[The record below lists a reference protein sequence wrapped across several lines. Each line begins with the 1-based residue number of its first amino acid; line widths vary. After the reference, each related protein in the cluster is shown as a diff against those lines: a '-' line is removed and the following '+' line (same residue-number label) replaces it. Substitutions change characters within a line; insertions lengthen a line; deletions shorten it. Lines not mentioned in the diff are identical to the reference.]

1 MILEQDLLIQAV
13 KASVTG
19 ERFTV
24 EESPDWEVLVSLARA
39 HKLEALLFDGLKKCH
54 IELPPEVNRRLSN
67 DYMQVIFR
75 ETQQE
80 YIKAQLQQGLIQ
92 AGVPHIFLKGAC
104 LKYDYPIP
112 ALRTMSDMDIL
123 VRVDDYEAID
133 KVCLQMGGK
142 LETGDGNHRN
152 FHFSGGVK
160 VEFHPNIVHQGSPVG
175 AQINPGWQYAKKD
188 SPTCAMELTEEGFYL
203 SILCHMADHFVDGGI
218 GVRFV
223 LDVWVFLNRRKNA
236 MNREFVEQELEFFD
250 LLEFA
255 RKIEQL
261 AEVWF
266 GSGQT
271 DPVLEELAEYIITS
285 GSHGIADRAMLNAVS
300 LSKGGS
306 KASALWSKAF
316 YPREELEARY
326 PWAKGKAWLLPAAWC
341 ARAYRAVTSHGGQ
354 ILAWS
359 KGTGKF
365 TSEEITQ
372 QKEKMSRFGIQI
384 NKNS

>member
-1 MILEQDLLIQAV
+1 MILEHDLLIRAV
-13 KASVTG
+13 KMSVAG
-19 ERFTV
+19 IPFVLNEV
-24 EESPDWEVLVSLARA
+24 PDWDLLIGTAQM
-39 HKLEALLFDGLKKCH
+39 HKLEASLFDGLKKCQ
-54 IELPPEVNRRLSN
+54 IELPSEVNKRLSN

-123 VRVDDYEAID
+123 VRVDDYDTID

-152 FHFSGGVK
+152 FHFAGGVK

-175 AQINPGWQYAKKD
+175 TQINPGWQYAKQEA
-188 SPTCAMELTEEGFYL
+188 PTCSMELTEEGFYL

-218 GVRFV
+218 GIRFV
-223 LDVWVFLNRRKNA
+223 LDVWVFRNRRKNA
-236 MNREFVEQELEFFD
+236 MNREFVERELESFG
-250 LLEFA
+250 LLEFTK
-255 RKIEQL
+255 KIEQL

-285 GSHGIADRAMLNAVS
+285 GSHGLADRAMLNAVS

-306 KASALWSKAF
+306 KTSALWSKVF

-326 PWAKGKAWLLPAAWC
+326 PWAKGKVWLLPAAWC
-341 ARAYRAVTSHGGQ
+341 ARAYRAVTSHGDY
-354 ILAWS
+354 ILAWT

-365 TSEEITQ
+365 TNEEITQ
-372 QKEKMSRFGIQI
+372 QKEKMSRFGIRI